1 MVQQE
6 PMRRFATAVHED
18 TDPSEESEG
27 DSEDDVD
34 EAMSIAPSDA
44 LSKMAGSSNTPT
56 RKIQITPPLA
66 LRTRGKTRAPETKKP
81 TSQATP
87 RLSTSKP
94 PSTQKGTTIKGKIPS
109 LLERGRSSSPQ
120 PATQR
125 PAPGPIRTSRPVGPA
140 AHDSDVEL
148 SEFQTTEFRNLPYYK
163 QLKLRIAHQ
172 NARHTQLLN
181 QTLAQLVSSNQKMT
195 QQLEYVTARQDT
207 FQKMTRKTGMI
218 KPEFILVHTGIYPST
233 TKISPAIW
241 YLDTQRQ

>member
-1 MVQQE
+1 MGNRRKMVQQE

-172 NARHTQLLN
+172 NARHAQLLN
-181 QTLAQLVSSNQKMT
+181 QTLAQLVSSNQKNDT
-195 QQLEYVTARQDT
+195 TTRVCHRAPRHFSKDDQKDWDDKARIHLSAHRNLPLNN
-207 FQKMTRKTGMI
+207 KN
-218 KPEFILVHTGIYPST
+218 
-233 TKISPAIW
+233 
-241 YLDTQRQ
+241 